1 MQDKTEWKLNGQVL
15 VFTLPL
21 SDQVCSLLTQPL
33 PLALFLWSVFMLRA
47 VVDLHDRSCKTLDVS
62 HTVAS
67 CQAGLCGRG
76 LDVGHHRRKGSE
88 QGFCFF
94 LGVCYKG

>member
-33 PLALFLWSVFMLRA
+33 PLAVLLRSVSMLRT
-47 VVDLHDRSCKTLDVS
+47 VVDLHDRSCKIPDFFS
-62 HTVAS
+62 H
-67 CQAGLCGRG
+67 CG
-76 LDVGHHRRKGSE
+76 
-88 QGFCFF
+88 F
-94 LGVCYKG
+94 LPGRVVW